1 MSPSEVATAG
11 GEVGGLVP
19 YSTSVQ
25 GSPCDTIFPPGGFFI
40 DTAAARLARLKS
52 GVLTAARLIGE
63 ELRSSPL
70 RHRPWM
76 TTLTY
81 RPGETWKPYHIT
93 GCLKC
98 IRRWADRR
106 GIRFCYVWVAEI
118 QEKRYRNG
126 GLIGECVH
134 YHLVVWLPVSM
145 SMPMADK
152 QGWWPWGMTQRVKV
166 AAPMS
171 YLTKYVSKGGG
182 VEFPKGLRLHG
193 SGGISAEGRNER
205 AWWALP
211 RWVRVIWQPSD
222 MPRRCKGGGFYSCVS
237 SRWFPSIF
245 RVSFRFG
252 SVYCC
257 LRDDLLL
264 FFPIALLYKI
274 LEVL

>member
-1 MSPSEVATAG
+1 MPPSDVVTAG
-11 GEVGGLVP
+11 GEGGGLVP

-25 GSPCDTIFPPGGFFI
+25 GTPWEGILPPAGFFI

-52 GVLTAARLIGE
+52 AVLTTARLIGE
-63 ELRSSPL
+63 ELRSNPL
-70 RHRPWM
+70 RHRAWM

-81 RPGETWKPYHIT
+81 RPGEQWKPYHIT
-93 GCLKC
+93 RCLKH

-106 GIRFCYVWVAEI
+106 GVRFRYVWVSEI
-118 QEKRYRNG
+118 QEKRHRNG
-126 GLIGECVH
+126 GPLGECVH
-134 YHLVVWLPVSM
+134 YHLVMWLPVFI

-152 QGWWPWGMTQRVKV
+152 QGWWPHGMTQRVQVK
-166 AAPMS
+166 APIS

-193 SGGISAEGRNER
+193 SGGISSEGRNER

-222 MPRRCKGGGFYSCVS
+222 LPRRCKGGGFVSRVS
-237 SRWFPSIF
+237 SLWFPSIF
-245 RVSFRFG
+245 RVSLRFG

-257 LRDDLLL
+257 LRDDLFS
-264 FFPIALLYKI
+264 FFPIALLSRI

>member
-1 MSPSEVATAG
+1 MPPSDVVTAG
-11 GEVGGLVP
+11 APVGGLVP

-25 GSPCDTIFPPGGFFI
+25 GTPWEGILPPAGFFI

-52 GVLTAARLIGE
+52 AVLTTARLIGE
-63 ELRSSPL
+63 ELRSNPL
-70 RHRPWM
+70 RHRAWM

-81 RPGETWKPYHIT
+81 RPGEQWKPYHIT
-93 GCLKC
+93 RCLKH

-106 GIRFCYVWVAEI
+106 GVRFRYVWVSEI
-118 QEKRYRNG
+118 QEKRHRNG
-126 GLIGECVH
+126 GPLGECVH
-134 YHLVVWLPVSM
+134 YHLVMWLPASI

-152 QGWWPWGMTQRVKV
+152 QGWWPHGMTQRVQVK
-166 AAPMS
+166 APIS

-193 SGGISAEGRNER
+193 SGGISSEGRNER
-205 AWWALP
+205 SWWALP

-222 MPRRCKGGGFYSCVS
+222 MPRRCKGGGFVSRVS

-245 RVSFRFG
+245 RVSLRFG

-257 LRDDLLL
+257 LRDDLFS
-264 FFPIALLYKI
+264 FFPTALLSKI